1 MNRVIQAANNEAEF
15 NNIESE
21 VRYYSRQY
29 PVVFDGAKD
38 HLLTTESGE
47 QYIDFLSGAGSLNYG
62 HNPDSI
68 MKEVISYLQYSKIL
82 NSLDLDTSAKRAFI
96 TALNDIILKP
106 RDLDYKIQFTGP
118 TGTNAV
124 EAALKLARKV
134 TQRHNIVAFTNGF
147 HGMTLGAL
155 AATGNS
161 GKRQAAG
168 IGLHGITHMPFD
180 GYYGENI
187 NTIELIERHLQDAS
201 SGLELPAA
209 FLIETVQGE
218 GGLNVASDDWLK
230 ALANLAKRYE
240 ILLIVDDIQAGCGR
254 TGKFFSFESAAI
266 NPDIVCLSKSISG
279 CGLPMAINLL
289 KPELDIWDPG
299 EHNGTFRGNNLAFVA
314 ARAALELWSND
325 MFEAQIS
332 KKSALV
338 NEQLSAAIAE
348 LSPAQARVVG
358 KGLLQGIEFQD
369 PSIATQ
375 IMHQAFEQGLIV
387 ETCGSRDQVIKLMPP
402 INITESALNQ
412 GLAIARDAIAKAI
425 SPLIAQTASS

>member
-1 MNRVIQAANNEAEF
+1 MNRDTQKSNNETEF
-15 NNIESE
+15 HNIESE

-38 HLLTTESGE
+38 HLLITDSGE

-68 MKEVISYLQYSKIL
+68 MKEVISYLQKSKVL

-106 RDLDYKIQFTGP
+106 RALDYKIQFTGP
-118 TGTNAV
+118 TGTNAI

-134 TQRHNIVAFTNGF
+134 TQRQNIIAFTNGF

-155 AATGNS
+155 AATGSS
-161 GKRQAAG
+161 GKRQGAG
-168 IGLHGITHMPFD
+168 IGLYGITHMPFD
-180 GYYGENI
+180 GYYGETI
-187 NTIELIERHLQDAS
+187 NTIELIERHLQDTS

-209 FLIETVQGE
+209 FLVETVQGE
-218 GGLNVASDDWLK
+218 GGLNTASDDWLK
-230 ALANLAKRYE
+230 ALSQLAKRYN
-240 ILLIVDDIQAGCGR
+240 ILLIIDDIQAGCGR
-254 TGKFFSFESAAI
+254 TGKFFSFEGAGI

-279 CGLPMAINLL
+279 CGLPMAITLL
-289 KPELDIWDPG
+289 KPELDIWQPG

-314 ARAALELWSND
+314 ARAALEFWNNN
-325 MFEAQIS
+325 MFEAQIG

-338 NEQLSAAIAE
+338 HEQLSAAIVE
-348 LSPAQARVVG
+348 LPSSQAKVVG
-358 KGLLQGIEFQD
+358 KGLLKGVEFQD
-369 PSIATQ
+369 PTIATQ
-375 IMHQAFEQGLIV
+375 VMHLAFEQGLIL
-387 ETCGSRDQVIKLMPP
+387 ETCGSCDQVIKLMPP

-412 GLAIARDAIAKAI
+412 GLTIARNAITKAI
-425 SPLIAQTASS
+425 TPLIEQAASS